1 MQLCYLA
8 RIKTYLFAYFSP
20 ILLSF
25 LKKLNN
31 TLLST
36 VYMCVCAACV
46 NLWVMSQPAS
56 LHSKSQ
62 PEFLTY
68 SPVCL
73 GESLTHTRVTE
84 HSSATLL
91 TTLCVCVCVWLYM
104 CPLVCLVFLWPD
116 RCMFRCCQSLQLKQC
131 YKPHMFYIYSHCIST
146 TTYKHPVFNIH
157 LTAV

>member
-20 ILLSF
+20 CWAPCI
-25 LKKLNN
+25 
-31 TLLST
+31 
-36 VYMCVCAACV
+36 CVCAHACV

-68 SPVCL
+68 SPVRL